1 MAHPEVVGRVS
12 HHLTRVS
19 ETICADMQQ
28 TLHSV
33 RGIFYSQTESIGP
46 SDTGGDHVYSRPSH
60 GDRSR
65 IPRYVSDDEVHH
77 MSVEDLR
84 TLYFEC
90 RDYIH
95 GTDVAARECG
105 YHTSYVDS
113 TYEMEH
119 GQASV
124 CLYIYV

>member
-1 MAHPEVVGRVS
+1 M
-12 HHLTRVS
+12 
-19 ETICADMQQ
+19 
-28 TLHSV
+28 
-33 RGIFYSQTESIGP
+33 RGIVSSQTRPTGP
-46 SDTGGDHVYSRPSH
+46 SHSGGDRTDSRPSH

-84 TLYFEC
+84 SLYFEC

-124 CLYIYV
+124 CLYISV

>member
-1 MAHPEVVGRVS
+1 MAHTEVVGRVS
-12 HHLTRVS
+12 HHLMRVS
-19 ETICADMQQ
+19 KTIRDDMQQ
-28 TLHSV
+28 TLHSM
-33 RGIFYSQTESIGP
+33 RGIVSSHTGSTRP
-46 SDTGGDHVYSRPSH
+46 SDTGGDRADSRPSH

-65 IPRYVSDDEVHH
+65 IPQYVSDDEVHH

-84 TLYFEC
+84 SLYFEC

-95 GTDVAARECG
+95 GTDIAARECG
-105 YHTSYVDS
+105 YRTSYVDS